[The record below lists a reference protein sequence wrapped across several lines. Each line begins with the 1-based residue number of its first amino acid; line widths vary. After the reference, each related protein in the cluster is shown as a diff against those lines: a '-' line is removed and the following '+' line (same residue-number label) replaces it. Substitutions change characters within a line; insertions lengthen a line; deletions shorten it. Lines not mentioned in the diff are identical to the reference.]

1 MIDAIDRD
9 PVFSATRRQQELGT
23 RYRKTIV
30 LGNESNLIGRDTSS
44 NLRLQ
49 PWISTQE
56 LKKPYKLHTRIF
68 SHNNESK
75 ARRNGRNR
83 RNPKQS

>member
-9 PVFSATRRQQELGT
+9 PVFSATRRQQELST

-44 NLRLQ
+44 HLRLQ
-49 PWISTQE
+49 P
-56 LKKPYKLHTRIF
+56 
-68 SHNNESK
+68 
-75 ARRNGRNR
+75 
-83 RNPKQS
+83 